1 MCSRKQARRAS
12 RPGAIPAHNLISSA
26 VQGLTVSCA
35 VALDTNSM
43 RAAQI
48 IRVIFIIDA
57 LTLVF
62 IATHAQWSIDPV
74 P

>member
-1 MCSRKQARRAS
+1 
-12 RPGAIPAHNLISSA
+12 
-26 VQGLTVSCA
+26 
-35 VALDTNSM
+35 M

-57 LTLVF
+57 LTLVL